1 VQRFSSNALSNKAVP
16 LTKHEL
22 TNEEGMMKAGMPYD
36 QSSRRH
42 LVLAIS
48 TLALVTCIGAA
59 NAASGEHIDSTPQD
73 VFDSMRAS
81 FQPAKAKGVHA
92 RYQWDLSGP
101 QGGQWW
107 IDVEDGKYKMGKG
120 KIDNPNVTFVAKD
133 KDWVAVSNHQIGGT
147 WAYLTGRLKIR
158 GDQGVARKLGEIF
171 P

>member
-1 VQRFSSNALSNKAVP
+1 LPGRNDLY
-16 LTKHEL
+16 LL
-22 TNEEGMMKAGMPYD
+22 MKTF
-36 QSSRRH
+36 
-42 LVLAIS
+42 LWLAIPLIS
-48 TLALVTCIGAA
+48 AA
-59 NAASGEHIDSTPQD
+59 IWLEGDNAIAAEHMDSTPQE
-73 VFDSMRAS
+73 VFDSMRGS

-107 IDVEDGKYKMGKG
+107 IDVEDGKYTMGKG

-133 KDWVAVSNHQIGGT
+133 KDWVAVSNHQMGGT

-158 GDQGVARKLGEIF
+158 GDQGVARKLGEVF

>member
-1 VQRFSSNALSNKAVP
+1 M
-16 LTKHEL
+16 
-22 TNEEGMMKAGMPYD
+22 TNEEKMKSEMPHYR
-36 QSSRRH
+36 SSTRNFF
-42 LVLAIS
+42 LAIS
-48 TLALVTCIGAA
+48 ALALAFCMGSAGAA
-59 NAASGEHIDSTPQD
+59 SSEHMDSTPQE
-73 VFDSMRAS
+73 VFDSMRGS

-107 IDVEDGKYKMGKG
+107 IDVNDGKYTMGKG

-133 KDWVAVSNHQIGGT
+133 KDWVAVSNHQMGGT